1 MNDETSA
8 STTAPLREPP
18 DLNDPM
24 FQQLTAIME
33 ASGVTINGDR
43 KLDPQ
48 VHHPDLAK
56 RVFAEGMIAMGESYM
71 DGWWDCEALDEMI
84 TEAMKDRNHT
94 RLWNKK
100 KMVVQILKARLYNF
114 QKKSR
119 AFEVGERHYDI
130 GNDLFEKMLD
140 PTMNYSCGYWKD
152 ATTLEQAQIAK
163 MDLICKK
170 AKLEKGMKVLD
181 IGCGWGS
188 LARHAVENYGVE
200 VVGITV
206 SKEQKK
212 LAEERCA
219 GLPIEFVLQDYRD
232 LTGEY
237 DRIVSV
243 GMFEHVGL
251 KNYVDYFTKC
261 NELLKPGGLFV
272 LHTIGANRS
281 HKMSDPWIKKYI
293 FPGGKIP
300 SLAQIS
306 SSLEKHFVTED
317 VQNLGPD
324 YDRTLIAW
332 RENFLASYESL
343 DDKYDE
349 RFFRMWT
356 YYLNV
361 SAASFRA
368 RYNQLFQLVL
378 NKPYSP
384 ERYDSPR

>member
-1 MNDETSA
+1 MLEET
-8 STTAPLREPP
+8 TTPSPLREPP
-18 DLNDPM
+18 DLNAPM
-24 FQQLTAIME
+24 FQQLSAIME
-33 ASGVTINGDR
+33 ASGITINGDQ
-43 KLDPQ
+43 KFDPQ

-56 RVFAEGMIAMGESYM
+56 RVFGEGMIAMGESYM
-71 DGWWDCEALDEMI
+71 EGWWDCEALDEMI
-84 TEAMKDRNHT
+84 TELMKGRNHT
-94 RLWNKK
+94 RLFNKK
-100 KMVVQILKARLYNF
+100 KMAIQILKARLYNF

-119 AFEVGERHYDI
+119 AFEVAEKHYDL
-130 GNDLFEKMLD
+130 GNDLFENMLD
-140 PTMNYSCGYWKD
+140 PTMNYSCGYWKE
-152 ATTLEQAQIAK
+152 AQTLEQAQIAK
-163 MDLICKK
+163 MDLICRK
-170 AKLEKGMKVLD
+170 AKLEPGMKVLD

-188 LARHAVENYGVE
+188 LARYAVENYQVE
-200 VVGITV
+200 MVAVTV

-232 LTGEY
+232 LTGQY

-251 KNYVDYFTKC
+251 KNYVDYFDKC
-261 NELLKPGGLFV
+261 NELLKSGGLFV
-272 LHTIGANRS
+272 LHTIGTNRS
-281 HKMSDPWIKKYI
+281 HKQSDPWIKKYI

-324 YDRTLIAW
+324 YDRTLMAW

-349 RFFRMWT
+349 RFFRMWM

-361 SAASFRA
+361 SAGSFRS

-378 NKPYSP
+378 HKPFLA

>member
-1 MNDETSA
+1 MATSTPVGSLDA
-8 STTAPLREPP
+8 GP

-24 FQQLTAIME
+24 FQQLAEIME
-33 ASGVTINGDR
+33 ASGLTINGDEEF
-43 KLDPQ
+43 DPKIY
-48 VHHPDLAK
+48 HPDLAK
-56 RVFAEGMIAMGESYM
+56 RIFSEGMIAMGESYM
-71 DGWWDCEALDEMI
+71 DGWWDCDAMDEMV
-84 TEAMKDRNHT
+84 TRAMVDRNHT
-94 RLWNKK
+94 RLWNKR
-100 KMVVQILKARLYNF
+100 KMVIHILKARLFNF

-140 PTMNYSCGYWKD
+140 PTMCYSCGYWKD
-152 ATTLEQAQIAK
+152 AATLEESQIAK
-163 MDLICKK
+163 MDLVCRK

-188 LARHAVENYGVE
+188 LARHAVENYHVE

-232 LTGEY
+232 LVGQY
-237 DRIVSV
+237 DRILSV

-251 KNYVDYFTKC
+251 KNYVDYFDKC
-261 NELLKPGGLFV
+261 YELLKPGGFVV
-272 LHTIGANRS
+272 LHTIGTNRS

-306 SSLEKHFVTED
+306 SSLEKHFVVED
-317 VQNLGPD
+317 VQNFGPD
-324 YDRTLIAW
+324 YDRTLMHWKA
-332 RENFLASYESL
+332 NFIASYDSL
-343 DDKYDE
+343 SDRYDE
-349 RFFRMWT
+349 RFYRMWM

-361 SAASFRA
+361 TAASFRA

-378 NKPYSP
+378 SKPYVA

>member
-1 MNDETSA
+1 METSA
-8 STTAPLREPP
+8 AQPSTSETV

-24 FQQLTAIME
+24 FQQLVAIM
-33 ASGVTINGDR
+33 ASSGLTINGD
-43 KLDPQ
+43 KPYDPV

-56 RVFAEGMIAMGESYM
+56 RVFSEGMIAMGESYM
-71 DGWWDCEALDEMI
+71 DGWWDCDALDDMI
-84 TEAMKDRNHT
+84 TRAMTDRSHT
-94 RLWNKK
+94 QLWNKR
-100 KMVVQILKARLYNF
+100 KMVIQILKAKVFNF
-114 QKKSR
+114 QKKSL
-119 AFEVGERHYDI
+119 AFEVGERHYDT

-140 PTMNYSCGYWKD
+140 PTMCYSCGYWKD
-152 ATTLEQAQIAK
+152 ANTLEEAQLAK
-163 MDLICKK
+163 MDLVCRK
-170 AKLEKGMKVLD
+170 ARLEPGMKVLD

-188 LARHAVENYGVE
+188 LARHAVDNYGVE

-232 LTGEY
+232 LTGQF
-237 DRIVSV
+237 DRILSV

-251 KNYVDYFTKC
+251 KNYVEYFNKC

-272 LHTIGANRS
+272 LHTIGTNRS

-306 SSLEKHFVTED
+306 SSLEKDFVVED
-317 VQNLGPD
+317 VQNFGPD
-324 YDRTLIAW
+324 YDRTLVCW
-332 RENFLASYESL
+332 RENFIEHY
-343 DDKYDE
+343 DDLKDRYDE
-349 RFFRMWT
+349 RFYRMWM
-356 YYLNV
+356 YYLNA

-378 NKPYSP
+378 SKPYSAD
-384 ERYDSPR
+384 RYDSPR

>member
-152 ATTLEQAQIAK
+152 ATTLEH
-163 MDLICKK
+163 
-170 AKLEKGMKVLD
+170 MKVLD

-306 SSLEKHFVTED
+306 EFSS
-317 VQNLGPD
+317 
-324 YDRTLIAW
+324 
-332 RENFLASYESL
+332 
-343 DDKYDE
+343 
-349 RFFRMWT
+349 
-356 YYLNV
+356 
-361 SAASFRA
+361 
-368 RYNQLFQLVL
+368 QL
-378 NKPYSP
+378 
-384 ERYDSPR
+384 

>member
-1 MNDETSA
+1 MATVTPAKSSERGS
-8 STTAPLREPP
+8 
-18 DLNDPM
+18 DLDDPM
-24 FQQLTAIME
+24 FQQLAEIME
-33 ASGVTINGDR
+33 ASGLTINGD
-43 KLDPQ
+43 KEFDPKI
-48 VHHPDLAK
+48 HHPDLAK
-56 RVFAEGMIAMGESYM
+56 RVFSEGMIAMGESYM
-71 DGWWDCEALDEMI
+71 DGWWDCDAMDEMV
-84 TEAMKDRNHT
+84 TRAMVDRNHT
-94 RLWNKK
+94 RLWNKR
-100 KMVVQILKARLYNF
+100 KMVMHILKARLFNF
-114 QKKSR
+114 QKKSL
-119 AFEVGERHYDI
+119 AFEVGERHYDT

-140 PTMNYSCGYWKD
+140 PTMCYSCGYWKD
-152 ATTLEQAQIAK
+152 AATLEESQLAK
-163 MDLICKK
+163 MDLVCRK

-188 LARHAVENYGVE
+188 LARHAVDNYQVE

-232 LTGEY
+232 LVGQY
-237 DRIVSV
+237 DRILSV

-251 KNYVDYFTKC
+251 KNYVEYFDKC
-261 NELLKPGGLFV
+261 HELLKPGGLFV
-272 LHTIGANRS
+272 LHTIGTNRS

-306 SSLEKHFVTED
+306 SSLEKHFVVED
-317 VQNLGPD
+317 VQNFGPD
-324 YDRTLIAW
+324 YDRTLMQWKANFIA
-332 RENFLASYESL
+332 NYDSL
-343 DDKYDE
+343 KDRYDE
-349 RFFRMWT
+349 RFYRMWM

-361 SAASFRA
+361 TAASFRA

-378 NKPYSP
+378 SKPYAA